1 MRSKA
6 EQLDGIRCLVNPY
19 QEVVV
24 FDVAFHAA
32 LVYAVEFMR
41 LHVWGYGLT
50 LFQIMHN
57 GKQFCNLYWVVCIP
71 FEVLFELCGTLLLFS
86 LQYGFNECLRA

>member
-57 GKQFCNLYWVVCIP
+57 GKQATFIGLFAYLLKSFLNFVEL
-71 FEVLFELCGTLLLFS
+71 FTVLI
-86 LQYGFNECLRA
+86 AVWI